1 MSARRASG
9 FNARTVFLAVIA
21 SFAAF
26 IATLYFIGIGDTG
39 GDGNDARAHAASN
52 GLNGYAGLAR
62 LLELEGF
69 DVELSRSRGGLE
81 TYGLLVLTPPM
92 QTDPEEF
99 AQILEDRFY
108 YGPTLVI
115 LPKWWA
121 SPFPDQLPLEIR
133 EEVKEG
139 WVRLNFANSSE
150 WTSQMPELYA
160 FEHELDTS
168 RDEGDEEAADRG
180 ADEPM
185 EWSGMGLSG
194 NLPAQTLAYSKQKDT
209 HDVLVRGPEGS
220 VLAFELYG
228 EEGSEFC
235 NDGSRIIFVTE
246 PDLVNNYGMGDR
258 TRAELAMKL
267 VRELSYDDETSVT
280 FDLTLHGLGGAK
292 NLLTLVFTPPFLA
305 ATLCLIAAMIMI
317 GWRAFRR
324 FGPARVEA
332 PAHAFGK
339 GTLIANSAGLILRAR
354 RFPMLTAPYAELM
367 KRRIAKRLGMTRFDN
382 DALDAAARRVLPDE
396 PPVTMRTNAL
406 REAQGPKDILDAAES
421 LHELERKL
429 IR

>member
-1 MSARRASG
+1 M
-9 FNARTVFLAVIA
+9 
-21 SFAAF
+21 
-26 IATLYFIGIGDTG
+26 
-39 GDGNDARAHAASN
+39 
-52 GLNGYAGLAR
+52 
-62 LLELEGF
+62 
-69 DVELSRSRGGLE
+69 
-81 TYGLLVLTPPM
+81 
-92 QTDPEEF
+92 
-99 AQILEDRFY
+99 
-108 YGPTLVI
+108 
-115 LPKWWA
+115 
-121 SPFPDQLPLEIR
+121 
-133 EEVKEG
+133 
-139 WVRLNFANSSE
+139 
-150 WTSQMPELYA
+150 
-160 FEHELDTS
+160 
-168 RDEGDEEAADRG
+168 
-180 ADEPM
+180 
-185 EWSGMGLSG
+185 
-194 NLPAQTLAYSKQKDT
+194 
-209 HDVLVRGPEGS
+209 
-220 VLAFELYG
+220 LAFELYG
-228 EEGSEFC
+228 EEGSEFY
-235 NDGSRIIFVTE
+235 NDGSRIIFITE

-406 REAQGPKDILDAAES
+406 REAQSPKDILDAAES

>member
-52 GLNGYAGLAR
+52 GLNGYAGLTR

-108 YGPTLVI
+108 YGPTMVI

-160 FEHELDTS
+160 FEHEL
-168 RDEGDEEAADRG
+168 EE
-180 ADEPM
+180 
-185 EWSGMGLSG
+185 
-194 NLPAQTLAYSKQKDT
+194 
-209 HDVLVRGPEGS
+209 
-220 VLAFELYG
+220 F
-228 EEGSEFC
+228 
-235 NDGSRIIFVTE
+235 
-246 PDLVNNYGMGDR
+246 
-258 TRAELAMKL
+258 
-267 VRELSYDDETSVT
+267 
-280 FDLTLHGLGGAK
+280 
-292 NLLTLVFTPPFLA
+292 
-305 ATLCLIAAMIMI
+305 
-317 GWRAFRR
+317 
-324 FGPARVEA
+324 ARV
-332 PAHAFGK
+332 
-339 GTLIANSAGLILRAR
+339 
-354 RFPMLTAPYAELM
+354 
-367 KRRIAKRLGMTRFDN
+367 
-382 DALDAAARRVLPDE
+382 
-396 PPVTMRTNAL
+396 
-406 REAQGPKDILDAAES
+406 
-421 LHELERKL
+421 
-429 IR
+429 